1 MVKAGVDILK
11 MIYGRLN
18 YSFQHQ
24 HGVRWEEDVT
34 DVETGANDA
43 IELETGQTLATLM
56 EYFPI
61 LEVPYTQDQSICM
74 CSARFNQLFCSNSY
88 IFILLEI
95 KTRQQKIFYRPKL

>member
-1 MVKAGVDILK
+1 MVKAGVDNLK
-11 MIYGRLN
+11 KIYGSLN

-24 HGVRWEEDVT
+24 HCVRWEEDVT

-61 LEVPYTQDQSICM
+61 LEVPHTQDQSRCM
-74 CSARFNQLFCSNSY
+74 CSAKYFAEQM
-88 IFILLEI
+88 I
-95 KTRQQKIFYRPKL
+95 